1 MYKNKMDNC
10 KKRTIIQDD
19 DTSDAKEPKVSTLRE
34 LPYKPIFTYSYYC
47 HKDEMLVPDYTN
59 TDLPSER
66 GSPISPWSILPG
78 IVSPVP
84 ECLTLYPLKT
94 SFTLPDDITCDMIN
108 IIFQRLLNL
117 YTTNTHLY
125 VFDIIKVNHEKFTI
139 KANATILYGDLPI
152 SCGFKVYLFKI
163 PNKDNILID
172 IMPLPIMSFYDCTAL
187 NHVYNYTCSHFS
199 IN

>member
-1 MYKNKMDNC
+1 MDNC

-19 DTSDAKEPKVSTLRE
+19 DTSDTKKPKVSMLRE
-34 LPYKPIFTYSYYC
+34 LHKPYHSSYC
-47 HKDEMLVPDYTN
+47 ASSS
-59 TDLPSER
+59 PS
-66 GSPISPWSILPG
+66 I
-78 IVSPVP
+78 
-84 ECLTLYPLKT
+84 T

-108 IIFQRLLNL
+108 IVFQKLLNL

-172 IMPLPIMSFYDCTAL
+172 IMQHEPSISSFYDLNTIHSGHPAL
-187 NHVYNYTCSHFS
+187 NYVYKYTRFYFS